1 MEMALDGWKFFVL
14 SPVFAIHWG
23 FQEKNQQTKL
33 RKMQVNKNR
42 QRYSIF
48 EREVRAKY
56 AARNSK
62 GTKIPLKSTDKKN
75 IYDKVGI
82 KHQTNI
88 NIKNKS
94 DKRKEE
100 TLTEKFTLRPNHL
113 PTSIKRDENQ
123 RIVTYKPIIEEYD
136 FAGPQFGD
144 NIV

>member
-14 SPVFAIHWG
+14 SPAFAIHWG
-23 FQEKNQQTKL
+23 FQEKNQQSKL

-62 GTKIPLKSTDKKN
+62 GSKIPLKSNNKKSIHN
-75 IYDKVGI
+75 KVGS
-82 KHQTNI
+82 KYQNSK

-94 DKRKEE
+94 SKRNKEP
-100 TLTEKFTLRPNHL
+100 LAEKVPMQPSDLLISNT
-113 PTSIKRDENQ
+113 RDEND
-123 RIVTYKPIIEEYD
+123 RKVTYKPIIEEYD
-136 FAGPQFGD
+136 FAGPQFED
-144 NIV
+144 NLV

>member
-1 MEMALDGWKFFVL
+1 MEMSLDGWKFFVL
-14 SPVFAIHWG
+14 SPAFAIHWG

-75 IYDKVGI
+75 IYDKVGS
-82 KHQTNI
+82 KHQTNK
-88 NIKNKS
+88 NIRNKS
-94 DKRKEE
+94 DKRNKE
-100 TLTEKFTLRPNHL
+100 TLIENSSIRPNHL
-113 PTSIKRDENQ
+113 PTSNKGDENE
-123 RIVTYKPIIEEYD
+123 RRVTYKPIIEEYD